1 VKKKLVT
8 LPFNLKNE
16 LLTSFL
22 QSRPGVLISNWL
34 CQGMVYMNRY
44 ERLHRLLLE
53 VSLILIILW
62 VAVPPMGSLKAVM
75 VAFLIAHTFFWIFN
89 GHFYVLMRYLA
100 ERNNKPAQFIAYIE
114 GINERVQEKEFLLA
128 VVAFGSLSKEKFSA
142 SSDFDI
148 RFLRKKGFL
157 NSIRAFNLCATER
170 ARAFIHAFPLDIYVF
185 DAEELS
191 QKIRADEPPVVI
203 MDPEGIFGSKNR
215 VAFQEF
221 RDGFHKKFVTK

>member
-8 LPFNLKNE
+8 LPFNLENE
-16 LLTSFL
+16 LFTSFL

-44 ERLHRLLLE
+44 ERLHRLVLE
-53 VSLILIILW
+53 ACLILIIFW
-62 VAVPPMGSLKAVM
+62 VAVPLMGSLKTVI

-100 ERNNKPAQFIAYIE
+100 ERKNDPAQFIAYIE
-114 GINERVQEKEFLLA
+114 GINERVQGKDFLAA

-142 SSDFDI
+142 SSDFDM
-148 RFLRKKGFL
+148 RLLRKPGFI
-157 NSIRAFNLCATER
+157 NSIRAFNLCALER

-185 DAEELS
+185 DVEELR
-191 QKIRADEPPVVI
+191 QKIRADEPPVI
-203 MDPEGIFGSKNR
+203 MMESEEILESERK
-215 VAFQEF
+215 VAFTEF
-221 RDGFHKKFVTK
+221 RDGFNKKFVIK